1 MFGRLATWIVFG
13 AVLLAAGVLP
23 AEAARYRYGT
33 PAGGGGTG
41 EAGFFLFLE
50 GITANPRNTDSV
62 VATTEAVEDFG
73 GGTNTLSQ
81 IVPQWEN
88 DFAGRFGGGY
98 GWGEGHSVV
107 ASFWGFQTDQ
117 TSSGSGP
124 SGGFTHFAIGPPIRR
139 TSGDYVGDQGSPG
152 SWDMKTEIEAA
163 TADVAYVHTQAVA
176 ETFTLAW
183 SGGLRYATYEE
194 RTNGSY
200 DEASIPLG
208 VSSFLASKSNEGEM
222 IGVRGAL
229 RGRWRFAKS
238 FAIDAALGLAFLDGE
253 LRGRSSLTPSGS
265 GNSATTPASLAEITD
280 DSRSG
285 TQRDMELTA
294 SWFVVGEAVRIWAGW
309 EQQVWEGIV
318 TDQVRNFPGTS
329 APLRNRDSV
338 TLSGYKLGVFVRF

>member
-1 MFGRLATWIVFG
+1 MFGRLGAWIVLG
-13 AVLLAAGVLP
+13 AVLLVAGVPP

-33 PAGGGGTG
+33 SGGGGTTSEG
-41 EAGFFLFLE
+41 GFFLFLE

-73 GGTNTLSQ
+73 GGTNSLTQ
-81 IVPQWEN
+81 IVPLWEN

-98 GWGEGHSVV
+98 GWGEGHSFVV
-107 ASFWGFQTDQ
+107 SFWGFETDQ
-117 TSSGSGP
+117 ASSGSGP

-139 TSGDYVGDQGSPG
+139 TSGDYDGDQGNPG
-152 SWDMKTEIEAA
+152 SWETLTEIEAA
-163 TADVAYVHTQAVA
+163 TADAAYVHEQAVA
-176 ETFTLAW
+176 ESFTLAW
-183 SGGLRYATYEE
+183 SAGLRYATYEE

-200 DEASIPLG
+200 DEAGIPLG
-208 VSSFLASKSNEGEM
+208 VSSFAASKSNEGEM
-222 IGVRGAL
+222 IGLRGAL

-238 FAIDAALGLAFLDGE
+238 FAVDAALGLAFLDGE
-253 LRGRSSLTPSGS
+253 LRGRSSLVPDGS
-265 GNSATTPASLAEITD
+265 ANAATTPASLAEITD